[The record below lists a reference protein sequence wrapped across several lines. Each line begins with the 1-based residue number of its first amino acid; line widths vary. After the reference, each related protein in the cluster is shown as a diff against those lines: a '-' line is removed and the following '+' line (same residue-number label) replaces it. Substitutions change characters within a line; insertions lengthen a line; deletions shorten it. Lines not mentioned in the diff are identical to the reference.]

1 MQQTAIESIIQNRFA
16 TGPFFLPT
24 TKGAGN
30 SPMGQLGDRTWVYP
44 SGLSRTLAAYVW
56 GGLQEPENFTQWMA
70 VFLHKES
77 GGSVTA
83 HT

>member
-1 MQQTAIESIIQNRFA
+1 MQQRAIESIIQNTFA

-30 SPMGQLGDRTWVYP
+30 SPMGQLGDGTWVYL
-44 SGLSRTLAAYVW
+44 SDLSRTVAAYVW
-56 GGLQEPENFTQWMA
+56 GGLQEPENFRQWMT